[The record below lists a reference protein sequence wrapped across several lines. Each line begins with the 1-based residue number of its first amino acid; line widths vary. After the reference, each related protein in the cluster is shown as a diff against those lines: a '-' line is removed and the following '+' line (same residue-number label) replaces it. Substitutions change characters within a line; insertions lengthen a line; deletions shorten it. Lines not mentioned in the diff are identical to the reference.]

1 MNYFPISVLLGGN
14 RKAILQRFKGNG
26 VVSVLD
32 FLKQKRQ
39 KFYEKLISQK
49 MLPNDVDTLFNEI
62 DQEIAT
68 LREMEQDILNQLHQ
82 NQQLKIYQY
91 LCLGEYECLPL
102 NKISLIL
109 GDIGSGKTSMMFSAI
124 QNYLINQNRD
134 SNILYYD
141 CSCTLSAQRIYKMI
155 KSNNSEAITIDILNK
170 IQYHAVYYLKDFEQ
184 LIKNIPDNTIV
195 FIDGLMTL
203 YYESEIEIYN
213 FYHIINELMRYLHE
227 LTESQH
233 NTFVISIRSVQDQL
247 QYIQATK
254 YDQYINTFAST
265 IIHLISTK
273 QSKIMKIHKSL
284 NDRLPFDKSILYQI
298 NENGIQWSINK

>member
-14 RKAILQRFKGNG
+14 RKAVLQRFKGNG

-62 DQEIAT
+62 DSEIAT
-68 LREMEQDILNQLHQ
+68 LRDMEQDILNQLHQ
-82 NQQLKIYQY
+82 NLQPKLYQY
-91 LCLGEYECLPL
+91 LVLGEYECLPL
-102 NKISLIL
+102 NSISLIL

-124 QNYLINQNRD
+124 ENYFSNQI
-134 SNILYYD
+134 SNSNVIYYD

-155 KSNNSEAITIDILNK
+155 KSTKSEAATIDILSR
-170 IQYHAVYYLKDFEQ
+170 IQYKAVDCLKDFEQ
-184 LIKNIPDNTIV
+184 LIKNIPNKTII

-213 FYHIINELMRYLHE
+213 FYHIINELMRYFHE
-227 LTESQH
+227 LTESQQ

-298 NENGIQWSINK
+298 GENGIEWSNK